1 MATPRHG
8 LAMKAGHHAIGT
20 RKSQKKPMKAGPRK
34 NGPKT
39 KEAMKKAGP
48 KKSGPKTKRVG
59 QTVNSHDNFLGCVK
73 CSSTVQLLR
82 RTLCV

>member
-1 MATPRHG
+1 MAMPRNG
-8 LAMKAGHHAIGT
+8 LAMKAGQQAIGT
-20 RKSQKKPMKAGPRK
+20 RKSQKKTMKKAGPRK

-39 KEAMKKAGP
+39 KEAMKKVGP

-73 CSSTVQLLR
+73 CSAS
-82 RTLCV
+82 